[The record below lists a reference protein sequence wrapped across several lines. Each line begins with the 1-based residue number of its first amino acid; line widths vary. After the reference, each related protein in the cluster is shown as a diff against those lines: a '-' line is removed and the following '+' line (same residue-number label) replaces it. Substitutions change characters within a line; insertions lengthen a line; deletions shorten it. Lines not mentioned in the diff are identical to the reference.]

1 MLPLYLWLWVMKIVF
16 VFSDHQFKTKQ
27 SLACSVSVGAGCKII
42 ISVVAPVSRNN
53 KPLQAWLTRSTQ
65 IKTDGL
71 TTINLS
77 RGRVVCIENKN
88 DIAIL
93 IALTAEFLDN
103 LMFKNESLFSI
114 CWYYSLVLYSLQ
126 HYVFSS
132 RELPI
137 STIFT
142 FWCEKFEFVPWYQNM
157 QTNTQICIYFNTDT
171 TLLWLWC
178 KTKKFRPKT
187 FLGKEIALLR
197 PIFNLS
203 RCDGSVHRA
212 FSVLVLKF
220 FGSQNTII
228 VTWKWSKCQTQKH
241 NNTPRRDNFSFL

>member
-1 MLPLYLWLWVMKIVF
+1 MP
-16 VFSDHQFKTKQ
+16 
-27 SLACSVSVGAGCKII
+27 
-42 ISVVAPVSRNN
+42 NN
-53 KPLQAWLTRSTQ
+53 
-65 IKTDGL
+65 
-71 TTINLS
+71 
-77 RGRVVCIENKN
+77 
-88 DIAIL
+88 IL
-93 IALTAEFLDN
+93 ICDNNSGRLDIY
-103 LMFKNESLFSI
+103 LFTKNF
-114 CWYYSLVLYSLQ
+114 
-126 HYVFSS
+126 
-132 RELPI
+132 RPD
-137 STIFT
+137 
-142 FWCEKFEFVPWYQNM
+142 QNM

-212 FSVLVLKF
+212 FSVLVLKYDFF

>member
-1 MLPLYLWLWVMKIVF
+1 M
-16 VFSDHQFKTKQ
+16 
-27 SLACSVSVGAGCKII
+27 
-42 ISVVAPVSRNN
+42 
-53 KPLQAWLTRSTQ
+53 QAWLTRSTQ

-126 HYVFSS
+126 YYVFSS

-212 FSVLVLKF
+212 FSVLVLKYDF
-220 FGSQNTII
+220 FGSSKYNS
-228 VTWKWSKCQTQKH
+228 TWK
-241 NNTPRRDNFSFL
+241 